1 MLQHLP
7 ANRVV
12 LGTDIKAHYSSI
24 DHFLLLDQL
33 AEIIRDKRV
42 LNLALCHC
50 KKTGTGLRSEPV
62 WRSAVI
68 LYPPLGRCPIVGG
81 NWFSA

>member
-1 MLQHLP
+1 MQHLS

-12 LGTDIKAHYSSI
+12 LGADIKAHYSSI

-33 AEIIRDKRV
+33 AEIIGDKRV
-42 LNLALCHC
+42 LNLALRHC
-50 KKTGTGLRSEPV
+50 KITGIGLTSERV

-68 LYPPLGRCPIVGG
+68 LYPPLGRVR
-81 NWFSA
+81 